1 MNESW
6 NHCLI
11 WPGCG
16 EDAQEIPI
24 GTRVMSER
32 AGGGYVVVQEVAP
45 FIQQELDDPSRAR
58 LTTWLIDQ
66 RQQTGDHPVINRDV
80 LEHVKSKRPLPVA
93 ERADRIL
100 KFLADRS
107 EIIGFQVFIG
117 EGDWNNVGEFVVS
130 PNSKSVH
137 NVLALSE
144 STHWDEVRFLINYL
158 ESQGWIVRSQV
169 APEYVQC
176 IQCIVTVVGHSRVA
190 KLYSRVASAQAFVAM
205 WFDHSMT
212 EAYENGFVPAIRDAG
227 YDPFIINRADFLDKI
242 DDRIIAEIRRS
253 KFLVA
258 DFTHGH
264 NGARGSVYYE
274 AGFAQGLGLPVI
286 FTCHANFI
294 TKLHFDTN
302 HYPHIKW
309 TDTET
314 LRKQLYDRIR
324 AVIL

>member
-32 AGGGYVVVQEVAP
+32 TGGGYIVAQELVP
-45 FIQQELDDPSRAR
+45 SIQQELDNPSRAR

-66 RQQTGDHPVINRDV
+66 RRQTGDHPVITRSV
-80 LEHVKSKRPLPVA
+80 IEHARNLRPKLVSD
-93 ERADRIL
+93 RADRLL
-100 KFLADRS
+100 KHLVDRTTS
-107 EIIGFQVFIG
+107 IG
-117 EGDWNNVGEFVVS
+117 ETVKIGDEGDRDPFGHWIGL
-130 PNSKSVH
+130 PDAKSIQ
-137 NVLALSE
+137 NVLAISE
-144 STHWDEVRFLINYL
+144 SLQWQEVVFLIHYL
-158 ESQGWIVRSQV
+158 VDQGWCDQPYFAQDYAS
-169 APEYVQC
+169 C
-176 IQCIVTVVGHSRVA
+176 MVTVDGHGRVA
-190 KLYSRVASAQAFVAM
+190 ALFTNAVSLQVFVAM

-212 EAYENGFVPAIRDAG
+212 EAYENGFAPAIRDAG

-264 NGARGSVYYE
+264 NGVRGSVYYE

-286 FTCHANFI
+286 FTCHADFI

-302 HYPHIKW
+302 HYPPH
-309 TDTET
+309 
-314 LRKQLYDRIR
+314 
-324 AVIL
+324 